1 MTIAG
6 SKGFS
11 SVSVKVESIYHHFGE
26 YLLVID
32 VGLWALIGGVF
43 ENMPTML
50 AGCARSSP

>member
-1 MTIAG
+1 MTITG

-32 VGLWALIGGVF
+32 VGLWALIGEVF
-43 ENMPTML
+43 ENMPNML